1 MSSEGSPE
9 RRGRGRPRGS
19 DSSDTRERIR
29 RAAAKEFAAHGY
41 ENASIRS
48 IARAANVD
56 PALVPRYFE
65 DKAALFTAAL
75 DVPVRPDRIVQL
87 ALAGP
92 REQVGETI
100 VRSLL
105 EALERGPRDRIVGLI
120 RTALGHEFA
129 ATILRQFIL
138 REVLGRVA
146 AQLAVPDGELRATLA
161 ASQLV
166 GLVVIRYG
174 IRAEPL
180 ASASPDE
187 VVRRIGPVVQH
198 HLLGGDLSGGQ
209 GV

>member
-1 MSSEGSPE
+1 M

-29 RAAAKEFAAHGY
+29 KAAAKEFAAHGY
-41 ENASIRS
+41 DNASIRS

-92 REQVGETI
+92 RDQVGETI

-105 EALERGPRDRIVGLI
+105 EVLERGQRDRILGLI

-129 ATILRQFIL
+129 ATLLRQFIL
-138 REVLGRVA
+138 REILVRVA

-166 GLVVIRYG
+166 GLIIIRYG
-174 IRAEPL
+174 LRAEPL

-187 VVRRIGPVVQH
+187 VVRRIGPVVQF
-198 HLLGGDLSGGQ
+198 HLLGDELPGSTPA
-209 GV
+209 

>member
-1 MSSEGSPE
+1 MSSEASPA

-29 RAAAKEFAAHGY
+29 KAAAKEFSAHGY
-41 ENASIRS
+41 DNASIRS

-92 REQVGETI
+92 RDRVGETI
-100 VRSLL
+100 VRSML
-105 EALERGPRDRIVGLI
+105 EVLEHGPRDRILALI

-138 REVLGRVA
+138 REILVRVA

-166 GLVVIRYG
+166 GMVVIRYG
-174 IRAEPL
+174 LRAEPL

-187 VVRRIGPVVQH
+187 VVRRIGPVVQF
-198 HLLGGDLSGGQ
+198 HLLGSELPGGTAA
-209 GV
+209 

>member
-1 MSSEGSPE
+1 M

-29 RAAAKEFAAHGY
+29 KAAAKEFAAHGY
-41 ENASIRS
+41 DNASIRS

-92 REQVGETI
+92 RDQVGETI

-105 EALERGPRDRIVGLI
+105 EVLEHGQRDRILGLI

-129 ATILRQFIL
+129 ATLLRQFIL
-138 REVLGRVA
+138 REILVRVA
-146 AQLAVPDGELRATLA
+146 AQLAVPDDELRATLA

-166 GLVVIRYG
+166 GMIIIRYG
-174 IRAEPL
+174 LRAEPL
-180 ASASPDE
+180 ASASPEE
-187 VVRRIGPVVQH
+187 VVRRIGPVVQF
-198 HLLGGDLSGGQ
+198 HLLGDLLPGGTPT
-209 GV
+209 

>member
-1 MSSEGSPE
+1 M

-29 RAAAKEFAAHGY
+29 KAAAKEFAAHGY
-41 ENASIRS
+41 DNASIRS

-92 REQVGETI
+92 RDQVGETI

-105 EALERGPRDRIVGLI
+105 EVLERGQRDRILGLI

-129 ATILRQFIL
+129 ATLLRQFIL
-138 REVLGRVA
+138 REILVRVA

-166 GLVVIRYG
+166 GLIIIRYG
-174 IRAEPL
+174 LRAEPL

-187 VVRRIGPVVQH
+187 VVRRIGPVVQF
-198 HLLGGDLSGGQ
+198 HLLGDELPGGTPA
-209 GV
+209 

>member
-1 MSSEGSPE
+1 M

-29 RAAAKEFAAHGY
+29 TAAAKEFAAHGY
-41 ENASIRS
+41 DNASIRS
-48 IARAANVD
+48 IARAASVD

-129 ATILRQFIL
+129 ATILRQFLL

-146 AQLAVPDGELRATLA
+146 AHLAVPDGDLRATLA
-161 ASQLV
+161 SSQLV

-180 ASASPDE
+180 ASAAPDE
-187 VVRRIGPVVQH
+187 VVRRVGPVVQY
-198 HLLGGDLSGGQ
+198 HLLGGDLSGGS
-209 GV
+209 VV